1 MVKTEGEVDVRLRN
15 ITDELYGLLSGER
28 RIRFELL
35 FSCLDAGYTTSNKE
49 SERCDEFL
57 WGLEVG

>member
-15 ITDELYGLLSGER
+15 ITDELYGLLSDER

-57 WGLEVG
+57 

>member
-15 ITDELYGLLSGER
+15 ITDELYGLLSDER

-35 FSCLDAGYTTSNKE
+35 FSCLDAGYITSNKE

-57 WGLEVG
+57 